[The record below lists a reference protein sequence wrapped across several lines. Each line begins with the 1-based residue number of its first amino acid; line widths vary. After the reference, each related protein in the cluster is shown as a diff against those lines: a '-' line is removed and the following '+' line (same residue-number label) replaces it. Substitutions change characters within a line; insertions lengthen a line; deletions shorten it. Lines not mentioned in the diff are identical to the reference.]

1 MLTNLN
7 EFRSPYVFHRSQ
19 SFLFGQSIT
28 LFFIFG
34 WTIFQSSKTKY
45 HHQCPIR
52 L

>member
-28 LFFIFG
+28 LFFHFWVNYLSIK
-34 WTIFQSSKTKY
+34 QN
-45 HHQCPIR
+45 
-52 L
+52 